1 MYQALHKL
9 YDLATSTIPMSA
21 SNRHSSEYTQLWLD
35 LAALRAEDDP
45 DEAAALFKRMKSLR
59 IGQNIPQF
67 WQAWADLEAS
77 LHNYDRATRFRK
89 EASLCANVDP
99 PPTPVPT
106 SANVSTAK
114 RKLPL
119 RPPRRVGASNAAE
132 EERQFS
138 VKTDAEQLASDSVQR
153 SSSRGA
159 QRSYSS
165 LSQDVPTIP
174 LATEEGAS
182 SDTQNLPENLSP
194 EVLRSSRHDHAREDV
209 PQIFTSPHDMEDLR
223 TRKRIA
229 STVGGDGVREH
240 TGNLELQDR
249 PAGLVDT
256 RESGLERQLEA
267 GGEQISNKSTMERE
281 FSQRMMLMTPVE
293 GQQKLDSSGYSRM
306 GDINRSKYHGQRNLG
321 LGSFDMNHQSIS
333 LKQAETPTFIER
345 RQGTPCDAGK
355 LEKFDLSG
363 KDSKSDCRQENTFGR
378 TGALGYMSHDDRP
391 HSSSS
396 KQSEARNATEPIYCQ
411 GRSGEEKHKVD
422 TSSLTNS
429 EKRFQNPY
437 RNSIYT
443 PEGNHHYMMSAE
455 RIRISSD
462 SKGKQDD
469 EVDRNTQEKLKT
481 SLSSVSEVRYRREQV
496 QRRYLGSELHGER
509 PHPTDFGQLNS
520 PILVGERKTEGS
532 KGNENLELK
541 RDLYVSPEYR
551 YHSEYGKNDDSGSRP
566 QRERHLPSRPRHN
579 AISSV
584 IKHGELA
591 TLHGERKG
599 PTSQPKWGTHDDRS
613 KEESNGVPYNND
625 TKCSEEG
632 NNGFPSNRQTSHGVS
647 RGSPSSYSNGHD
659 NCPGTVEGSGSS
671 QTTSMNNRCARI
683 IHFLHGIH
691 PDSLVTVNQRP
702 YLILEMVGKGGSSK
716 VFKVLSHDM
725 KILALKRVKVP
736 SGCTNFNAT
745 IDSYANEIGLL
756 KKLRGSPTIIELFD
770 AEVRKETGMIQ
781 LIMEYGD
788 IDLAKLLLREKGKTI
803 NDNFRRMYWQQM
815 LEAVHTIHEARIIHG
830 DLKPANFL
838 IVGGTLKLIDFGIAK
853 AIVAEDTTKIVR
865 DSQVGTPNY
874 MSPEALMCDGDEPEG
889 EGYESSGAEE
899 SDHKGSGRDRGS
911 TVRRYKVGRGSDIW
925 SLGCILYQMVYGRAP
940 FAHIRN
946 TIQKL
951 ACIQNPDFE
960 IVYKKVDNKLVLD
973 VLRGCLQRD
982 PERRM
987 SIPQLLQH
995 GFLCGDGGGKG
1006 RPGLGGTDGSA
1017 GVGTSCDVRLVIYKV
1032 FELLQKQGYEKMVI
1046 EGRTVNLVKG
1056 DDVFENVVRG
1066 LVQEL
1071 GGGKKGQGGCG
1082 EGATT
1087 EIGLSARK
1095 ERNGKGIRTP
1105 TASAVTTSGGVIKI

>member
-45 DEAAALFKRMKSLR
+45 DEAVAHFKRMKSLR

-77 LHNYDRATRFRK
+77 LHNHDRAARFRK

-106 SANVSTAK
+106 SASASTTK
-114 RKLPL
+114 RRLPL
-119 RPPRRVGASNAAE
+119 RPPRRVGPSNSTE

-138 VKTDAEQLASDSVQR
+138 STKKTGQIASDSVQR
-153 SSSRGA
+153 PSSRGA

-165 LSQDVPTIP
+165 LSQDIPSTP
-174 LATEEGAS
+174 LAAEEGAGS
-182 SDTQNLPENLSP
+182 ETPNLPKNLSP
-194 EVLRSSRHDHAREDV
+194 EILRSSRHDQSREDV
-209 PQIFTSPHDMEDLR
+209 PQIFTSPRDIEESR
-223 TRKRIA
+223 IQKRIA
-229 STVGGDGVREH
+229 GTAERNNIGEH
-240 TGNLELQDR
+240 EGSMEPQDR
-249 PAGLVDT
+249 QT
-256 RESGLERQLEA
+256 GLEENRELGLGRRIEA
-267 GGEQISNKSTMERE
+267 GEEQLFKQRPMERE
-281 FSQRMMLMTPVE
+281 FSQSMALMTPVE
-293 GQQKLDSSGYSRM
+293 GRQKLDLNDYLRTENTSQGR
-306 GDINRSKYHGQRNLG
+306 RHGQRYLG
-321 LGSFDMNHQSIS
+321 LESHGKNHQLSS
-333 LKQAETPTFIER
+333 LKQAETPSFNER
-345 RQGTPCDAGK
+345 KQSTPSDAGK
-355 LEKFDLSG
+355 
-363 KDSKSDCRQENTFGR
+363 QEQRELQGMDARSERRHGNMLGR
-378 TGALGYMSHDDRP
+378 TEEL
-391 HSSSS
+391 SSGS
-396 KQSEARNATEPIYCQ
+396 KKTEARNATEPIYHQ
-411 GRSGEEKHKVD
+411 RQNGEGEHKVD
-422 TSSLTNS
+422 TYSFTNS
-429 EKRFQNPY
+429 AKRSQNSY
-437 RNSIYT
+437 RNFRYT
-443 PEGNHHYMMSAE
+443 PEGNRSYLM
-455 RIRISSD
+455 
-462 SKGKQDD
+462 GT
-469 EVDRNTQEKLKT
+469 DRNRIPSDIRGEQVDETGRSTQEKLKT
-481 SLSSVSEVRYRREQV
+481 TLSTMSEIRYQREQV
-496 QRRYLGSELHGER
+496 QRGY
-509 PHPTDFGQLNS
+509 LNS
-520 PILVGERKTEGS
+520 EMQSERLQPRSSGHLDSPIAGDEKKAEGS
-532 KGNENLELK
+532 NGNDQLELK
-541 RDLYVSPEYR
+541 REPYVSPDYQYR
-551 YHSEYGKNDDSGSRP
+551 TEHGRNENSGSRP
-566 QRERHLPSRPRHN
+566 QGERHYSSRPKHN
-579 AISSV
+579 ITSSV
-584 IKHGELA
+584 IKRGELA
-591 TLHGERKG
+591 GSHRERQELA
-599 PTSQPKWGTHDDRS
+599 SQSRRGTHDERGREGS
-613 KEESNGVPYNND
+613 SGVLHRND
-625 TKCSEEG
+625 KKRAEEG
-632 NNGFPSNRQTSHGVS
+632 NSAFPLKHQTSNGVS
-647 RGSPSSYSNGHD
+647 RGSPLPFSDGYD
-659 NCPGTVEGSGSS
+659 NCSGTAEGNGSS
-671 QTTSMNNRCARI
+671 QALSTNGRCARV

-691 PDSLVTVNQRP
+691 PDSLVTVNRRP

-716 VFKVLSHDM
+716 VFKVLSQEM

-736 SGCTNFNAT
+736 SGCVNFNAT

-756 KKLRGSPTIIELFD
+756 KKLRGSPTIIELYD
-770 AEVRKETGMIQ
+770 AEVRREVGMIQ

-874 MSPEALMCDGDEPEG
+874 MSPEALMSDGDETEG

-899 SDHKGSGRDRGS
+899 SDHRSDGRERGV

-995 GFLCGDGGGKG
+995 DFLCGGGEKG
-1006 RPGLGGTDGSA
+1006 RSGVGVTEGSA
-1017 GVGTSCDVRLVIYKV
+1017 GAGASCDVRLVVYKV
-1032 FELLQKQGYEKMVI
+1032 FELLQKQGYEKVVI
-1046 EGRTVNLVKG
+1046 EGKTVNLVKG
-1056 DDVFENVVRG
+1056 DGVFENVVRG

-1071 GGGKKGQGGCG
+1071 SGGKKGQGGCESG
-1082 EGATT
+1082 TT
-1087 EIGLSARK
+1087 ETGLSARK
-1095 ERNGKGIRTP
+1095 ERNAKGPRTP